1 MWHEICLQCG
11 GPSQE
16 ELMQTLNNTA
26 TGFSSANFGRSVALP
41 FGILTL
47 MAMMILPLPSF
58 LLDTFFISNIIV
70 SLLVLMVAVNTQRP
84 LDFSSFPNVLL
95 LATVLRL
102 ALNVASTRIVLSKGH
117 EGSDAAGRVIEAF
130 GEFVVAG
137 NYAVGIFVFI
147 ILVIINLVVITK
159 GAGRVSEVSA
169 RFTLDAMPG
178 KQMAIDADLNAG
190 LLSPDE
196 ATQRRADIASEAD
209 FYGSMDGAS
218 KFVKGDAVAG
228 ILILVVNIIGGL
240 IIGIAQYQLSF
251 SAAAETYI
259 ILAIGDGLVAQIPSL
274 LLSLATAIIVTR
286 VSSNH
291 VMSEQIGN
299 QIGISRAWYPAAAVV
314 AFLALV
320 PGMPTGL
327 FLTFTVLTSGIAMFL
342 QRKELQEIEPAPE
355 EIVASDND
363 APSGLIEVSEITEAA
378 KISLLLGY
386 KLVELVQDEESS
398 SLLTRITSIRREL
411 SKSLGFVIS
420 GIRVRDE
427 LDLDPHKYI
436 IKIGQVV
443 VAEGILYPKLK
454 LAIPSEHSKEKIDG
468 IEVKD
473 PTFGVDATWIEDEFV
488 KSAKTDDYAI
498 IDPDAVITT
507 HLGQVLRK
515 RAHEILSQDDVQ
527 DLLDNLSDI
536 HPKLVES
543 TVPKSISL
551 DVLTVVLKLLL
562 SEMVPITDL
571 RKILEKISSLS
582 AQNLKPEDISE
593 LLRPELTPLVL
604 QQFIGVSDALKVLVF
619 APPLEK
625 ILLQSVQQH
634 GSDSLVL
641 DRDLAQSIQREL
653 NEQTERLA
661 AFRVPGVLITAP
673 QIRRA
678 VSKFFRPG
686 LPDLYV
692 FSFSELPDE
701 RNIEVFSTVGK
712 QEALEPA

>member
-1 MWHEICLQCG
+1 
-11 GPSQE
+11 
-16 ELMQTLNNTA
+16 MQTLNNTA

-488 KSAKTDDYAI
+488 KSAKTDDYSI

-543 TVPKSISL
+543 TVTKSISL

-604 QQFIGVSDALKVLVF
+604 QQFIGVRDALKVLVF

-673 QIRRA
+673 HIRRA
-678 VSKFFRPG
+678 VSKFFRPS

>member
-1 MWHEICLQCG
+1 
-11 GPSQE
+11 
-16 ELMQTLNNTA
+16 MQTLNNTA

-355 EIVASDND
+355 EIVASDNH

-420 GIRVRDE
+420 GVRVRDE

-454 LAIPSEHSKEKIDG
+454 LAIPSEHSKEKIGG

-673 QIRRA
+673 HIRRA
-678 VSKFFRPG
+678 VSKFFRPS

>member
-1 MWHEICLQCG
+1 
-11 GPSQE
+11 
-16 ELMQTLNNTA
+16 MQTLNNTA

-190 LLSPDE
+190 LLNPDE

-678 VSKFFRPG
+678 VSKFFRPS

>member
-1 MWHEICLQCG
+1 
-11 GPSQE
+11 
-16 ELMQTLNNTA
+16 MQTLNNTA

-454 LAIPSEHSKEKIDG
+454 LAIPSEHSKEKIGG

-673 QIRRA
+673 HIRRA
-678 VSKFFRPG
+678 VSKFFRPS

>member
-1 MWHEICLQCG
+1 
-11 GPSQE
+11 
-16 ELMQTLNNTA
+16 
-26 TGFSSANFGRSVALP
+26 
-41 FGILTL
+41 
-47 MAMMILPLPSF
+47 
-58 LLDTFFISNIIV
+58 
-70 SLLVLMVAVNTQRP
+70 MVAVNTQRP

-190 LLSPDE
+190 LLNPDE

-673 QIRRA
+673 HIRRA
-678 VSKFFRPG
+678 VSKFFRPS

>member
-1 MWHEICLQCG
+1 
-11 GPSQE
+11 
-16 ELMQTLNNTA
+16 MQTFNDTA
-26 TGFSSANFGRSVALP
+26 PRFSSANFGRSVALP

-47 MAMMILPLPSF
+47 MAMMILPLPAF

-137 NYAVGIFVFI
+137 NYAVGIFVFT

-196 ATQRRADIASEAD
+196 ATQRRADIAAEAD

-240 IIGIAQYQLSF
+240 IIGIAQYKLSF

-327 FLTFTVLTSGIAMFL
+327 FLTFTVLTTAIAVFL
-342 QRKELQEIEPAPE
+342 QRKELQDIEPAPE
-355 EIVASDND
+355 EILASYDP

-443 VAEGILYPKLK
+443 VAEGVLYPKLK
-454 LAIPSEHSKEKIDG
+454 LAIPSEHSKEKMDG
-468 IEVKD
+468 IDVKD

-488 KSAKTDDYAI
+488 QTAKADDYAI

-604 QQFIGVSDALKVLVF
+604 QQFIGVSDTLKVLVF

-661 AFRVPGVLITAP
+661 TFRVPGVLITAP

>member
-1 MWHEICLQCG
+1 
-11 GPSQE
+11 
-16 ELMQTLNNTA
+16 MQTLNNTA

-625 ILLQSVQQH
+625 ILLQSIQQH

-678 VSKFFRPG
+678 VSKFFRPS

>member
-1 MWHEICLQCG
+1 
-11 GPSQE
+11 
-16 ELMQTLNNTA
+16 MQTLNNTA

-673 QIRRA
+673 HIRRA
-678 VSKFFRPG
+678 VSKFFRPS

-701 RNIEVFSTVGK
+701 RNIEVFSTVGN

>member
-1 MWHEICLQCG
+1 
-11 GPSQE
+11 
-16 ELMQTLNNTA
+16 MQTLNNTA
-26 TGFSSANFGRSVALP
+26 TGFSPANFGRSVALP

-454 LAIPSEHSKEKIDG
+454 LAIPSEHSKEKIGG

-673 QIRRA
+673 HIRRA
-678 VSKFFRPG
+678 VSKFFRPS

-692 FSFSELPDE
+692 FSFSDLPDE

>member
-1 MWHEICLQCG
+1 
-11 GPSQE
+11 
-16 ELMQTLNNTA
+16 MQTLNNTA
-26 TGFSSANFGRSVALP
+26 TGFSPANFGRSVALP

-355 EIVASDND
+355 EIVASDNH

-454 LAIPSEHSKEKIDG
+454 LAIPSEHSKEKIGG

-673 QIRRA
+673 HIRRA
-678 VSKFFRPG
+678 VSKFFRPS

>member
-1 MWHEICLQCG
+1 
-11 GPSQE
+11 
-16 ELMQTLNNTA
+16 MQTLNNTA

-363 APSGLIEVSEITEAA
+363 APTGLIEVSEITEAA

-473 PTFGVDATWIEDEFV
+473 PTFGVEATRIEDQNI

-678 VSKFFRPG
+678 VSKFFRPS

>member
-1 MWHEICLQCG
+1 
-11 GPSQE
+11 
-16 ELMQTLNNTA
+16 MQTLNNTA

-190 LLSPDE
+190 LLNPDE

-625 ILLQSVQQH
+625 ILLQSIQQH

-678 VSKFFRPG
+678 VSKFFRPS

>member
-1 MWHEICLQCG
+1 
-11 GPSQE
+11 
-16 ELMQTLNNTA
+16 MQTLNNTA

-355 EIVASDND
+355 EIVASDKD
-363 APSGLIEVSEITEAA
+363 APSGVIAVSEITEAA

-454 LAIPSEHSKEKIDG
+454 LAIPSENSKEKIDG

-473 PTFGVDATWIEDEFV
+473 PTFGVDATWIEDELV

-673 QIRRA
+673 HIRRA
-678 VSKFFRPG
+678 VSKFFRPS

>member
-1 MWHEICLQCG
+1 
-11 GPSQE
+11 
-16 ELMQTLNNTA
+16 MQTLNNTA

-355 EIVASDND
+355 EIVASDNH

-454 LAIPSEHSKEKIDG
+454 LAIPSEHSKEKIGG

-604 QQFIGVSDALKVLVF
+604 QQFIGVSDALKV
-619 APPLEK
+619 
-625 ILLQSVQQH
+625 
-634 GSDSLVL
+634 
-641 DRDLAQSIQREL
+641 
-653 NEQTERLA
+653 
-661 AFRVPGVLITAP
+661 
-673 QIRRA
+673 
-678 VSKFFRPG
+678 
-686 LPDLYV
+686 
-692 FSFSELPDE
+692 
-701 RNIEVFSTVGK
+701 
-712 QEALEPA
+712 

>member
-1 MWHEICLQCG
+1 
-11 GPSQE
+11 
-16 ELMQTLNNTA
+16 MQTLNNTA
-26 TGFSSANFGRSVALP
+26 TGFSPANFGRSVALP

-240 IIGIAQYQLSF
+240 IIGIAQYKLSF

-386 KLVELVQDEESS
+386 KLVELVQDEASS

-673 QIRRA
+673 HIRRA
-678 VSKFFRPG
+678 VSKFFRPS

>member
-1 MWHEICLQCG
+1 
-11 GPSQE
+11 
-16 ELMQTLNNTA
+16 
-26 TGFSSANFGRSVALP
+26 
-41 FGILTL
+41 
-47 MAMMILPLPSF
+47 MMILPLPAF

-137 NYAVGIFVFI
+137 NYAVGIFVFT

-196 ATQRRADIASEAD
+196 ATQRRADIAAEAD

-327 FLTFTVLTSGIAMFL
+327 FLTFTVLTTGIAVFL
-342 QRKELQEIEPAPE
+342 QRKELQDIEPAPE
-355 EIVASDND
+355 EILASDD
-363 APSGLIEVSEITEAA
+363 PAPSGLIEVSEITEAA

-443 VAEGILYPKLK
+443 VAEGVLYPKLK
-454 LAIPSEHSKEKIDG
+454 LAIPSEHSKEKMDG
-468 IEVKD
+468 IDVKD

-488 KSAKTDDYAI
+488 QTAKADDYAI

-593 LLRPELTPLVL
+593 LLRSELTPLVL
-604 QQFIGVSDALKVLVF
+604 QQFIGVSDTLKVLVF

-661 AFRVPGVLITAP
+661 TFRVPGVLITAP

>member
-1 MWHEICLQCG
+1 
-11 GPSQE
+11 
-16 ELMQTLNNTA
+16 MQTLNNTA

-355 EIVASDND
+355 EIVASDNH

-454 LAIPSEHSKEKIDG
+454 LAIPSEHSKEKIGG

-625 ILLQSVQQH
+625 ILLQSIQQH

-673 QIRRA
+673 HIRRA
-678 VSKFFRPG
+678 VSKFFRPS

>member
-1 MWHEICLQCG
+1 
-11 GPSQE
+11 
-16 ELMQTLNNTA
+16 MQTLNNTA
-26 TGFSSANFGRSVALP
+26 TGFSPANFGRSVALP

-355 EIVASDND
+355 EIVASDNH

-454 LAIPSEHSKEKIDG
+454 LAIPSEHSKEKIGG

-604 QQFIGVSDALKVLVF
+604 QQFIGVNDALKVLVF

-673 QIRRA
+673 HIRRA
-678 VSKFFRPG
+678 VSKFFRPS

>member
-1 MWHEICLQCG
+1 
-11 GPSQE
+11 
-16 ELMQTLNNTA
+16 MQTLNNTA

-386 KLVELVQDEESS
+386 KLVELVQDEASS

-673 QIRRA
+673 HIRRA
-678 VSKFFRPG
+678 VSKFFRPS

>member
-1 MWHEICLQCG
+1 
-11 GPSQE
+11 
-16 ELMQTLNNTA
+16 MQTLNNTA

-355 EIVASDND
+355 EIVASDNH

-454 LAIPSEHSKEKIDG
+454 LAIPSEHSKEKIGG

-673 QIRRA
+673 HIRRA
-678 VSKFFRPG
+678 VSKFFRPS

>member
-1 MWHEICLQCG
+1 
-11 GPSQE
+11 
-16 ELMQTLNNTA
+16 MQTLNNTA
-26 TGFSSANFGRSVALP
+26 TGFSPANFGRSVALP

-454 LAIPSEHSKEKIDG
+454 LAIPSEHSKEKIGG

-673 QIRRA
+673 HIRRA
-678 VSKFFRPG
+678 VSKFFRPS

-701 RNIEVFSTVGK
+701 RNIEVFSTDGK

>member
-420 GIRVRDE
+420 GVRVRDE

-454 LAIPSEHSKEKIDG
+454 LAIPSEHSKEKIGG

-673 QIRRA
+673 HIRRA
-678 VSKFFRPG
+678 VSKFFRPS